1 MKNKTLFVVLVF
13 IILISFIVPR
23 IILYLLEENSLT
35 KIYIEKQNTF
45 KTNYIYKNNNLI
57 NAVYKKFYINK
68 SYVEYVYMPF
78 SIDDNKS
85 SISSIENKILDHLKD
100 LIHIKMIHQNFI
112 SLLEKENFSMRI
124 TEYGDED
131 IRFRYDKFKVYIIED
146 MTKKFFMDFE
156 VEKSTGKIISLKI
169 LKSYINT
176 SHSVL
181 IDYIKYLQLENNDW
195 EYENSSI
202 RSESLQI
209 QIKIENMNDFVLLTL
224 APIY

>member
-13 IILISFIVPR
+13 IILISFIAPR
-23 IILYLLEENSLT
+23 IILYLLEENNLT

-57 NAVYKKFYINK
+57 NAVYKKFYVDK
-68 SYVEYVYMPF
+68 SYVEHVYMPC

-112 SLLEKENFSMRI
+112 SLLEKENFSIRI

-146 MTKKFFMDFE
+146 MTEKFFMDFE

-181 IDYIKYLQLENNDW
+181 MDYIKYLQLENNDW
-195 EYENSSI
+195 EYGNSSI